1 MVVRDRLNELFAQSK
16 HADGKHSEN
25 IEKSTPKQDEG
36 ISEVLHKAEAMFE
49 KIKEYKINV
58 NDIRE
63 LHYRI
68 LQEPFKKEREKLQA
82 HQDQLA
88 KTLSMKGNE
97 IQSELKVE
105 EESLEKM
112 LSNKKMTQIE
122 FMIFKLKTSL
132 VSSLSITFH
141 ESLGGYSQME
151 TEFKLKTKDELLK
164 KIKISDKELNPEE
177 IEQKIMMGDMSMFSD
192 EDNQRTE
199 EARMMLI
206 EIQDRH
212 EDILKL
218 EAKVMTLHCLVH
230 DTMNL
235 VRSQGEILD
244 RIENSVE
251 IATMKVAR
259 GEDELSKAQK
269 YQTSSR
275 KKKIC
280 LVGSAVIV
288 VLIVIV
294 VAIFDPT
301 KPIIQ

>member
-1 MVVRDRLNELFAQSK
+1 
-16 HADGKHSEN
+16 
-25 IEKSTPKQDEG
+25 
-36 ISEVLHKAEAMFE
+36 
-49 KIKEYKINV
+49 
-58 NDIRE
+58 
-63 LHYRI
+63 
-68 LQEPFKKEREKLQA
+68 
-82 HQDQLA
+82 
-88 KTLSMKGNE
+88 
-97 IQSELKVE
+97 
-105 EESLEKM
+105 
-112 LSNKKMTQIE
+112 
-122 FMIFKLKTSL
+122 
-132 VSSLSITFH
+132 
-141 ESLGGYSQME
+141 ME

-199 EARMMLI
+199 EARMMLM

-301 KPIIQ
+301 KAIIQ